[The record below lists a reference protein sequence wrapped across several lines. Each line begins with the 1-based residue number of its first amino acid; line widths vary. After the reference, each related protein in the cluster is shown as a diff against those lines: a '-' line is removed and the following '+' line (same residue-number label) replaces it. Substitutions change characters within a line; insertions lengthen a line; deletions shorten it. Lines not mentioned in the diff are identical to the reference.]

1 MASTYPML
9 ALGSGGSAVREL
21 QEALNRHGYGLAVD
35 GVFGN
40 KTRAAVRD
48 YQKQKGLKLD
58 GIVGEETW
66 GSLLSSPAPEAL
78 TPPAPTVSANTAAA
92 LERLE
97 QVYQPSADADAAR
110 DYAESFVYFADYESA
125 FDEQLSALYEEM
137 TSREAFS
144 YDPAAD
150 AAFQS
155 YLKRYARQGKEAMED
170 TVAKGAHLRG
180 GYGSSYAQSA
190 GAQAYSDY
198 LARISDVLPQLQE
211 AAYRRYTD
219 EGAALLESYQL
230 LHSRDEADYEKYL
243 QRLKAWQSERD
254 AAVKAAQ
261 AISDEE
267 RKQYALLLDYFS
279 DKAAAEGKGQAVSAT
294 TPAAATAG
302 ATLSSRG
309 AESLHKAMT
318 NYLKSGNTAAATALF
333 QRYEGRI
340 TPSQRTR
347 FVKLLKEYQLA
358 V

>member
-9 ALGSGGSAVREL
+9 SFGSGGSAVREL

-35 GVFGN
+35 GVFGD
-40 KTRAAVRD
+40 KTKAAVRD
-48 YQKQKGLKLD
+48 YQKKNGLKLD
-58 GIVGEETW
+58 GVVGDETW
-66 GSLLSSPAPEAL
+66 GSLMSSPTVEAL
-78 TPPAPTVSANTAAA
+78 APAAPSVSANTAAA
-92 LERLE
+92 LEKLE
-97 QVYQPSADADAAR
+97 QGYQPSADADAAR
-110 DYAESFVYFADYESA
+110 EYADSFTEFEDYTSA
-125 FDEQLSALYEEM
+125 FDDQLAALYEEM

-155 YLKRYARQGKEAMED
+155 YLKRYASQGRAAMED
-170 TVAKGAHLRG
+170 TVAKGAHLSG

-190 GAQAYSDY
+190 GAQAYNDY

-219 EGAALLESYQL
+219 EGEALLASYKL
-230 LHSRDEADYEKYL
+230 LQSRDEADYEKYL

-254 AAVKAAQ
+254 AAVRAAE
-261 AISDEE
+261 ALTDDE
-267 RKQYALLLDYFS
+267 RKQYQLLLDYFS
-279 DKAAAEGKGQAVSAT
+279 DKAAAEGKGQVTSAT
-294 TPAAATAG
+294 TPAAATVG
-302 ATLSSRG
+302 ASLSSRG

-318 NYLKSGNTAAATALF
+318 NYLKSGDTAAAMALF
-333 QRYEGRI
+333 QRYETRI

-347 FVKLLKEYQLA
+347 FVKLLKGYNLE